1 MISITGLKHAR
12 NAKSV
17 VRRRKANKLPTSLNR
32 SVKVEETDFIIR
44 TKNVI
49 ALLVIKGTGHILKI
63 CLMVVCMALI
73 KWGKEGKGKQ

>member
-49 ALLVIKGTGHILKI
+49 ALLVIKGTGHIFENLSDGS
-63 CLMVVCMALI
+63 VYGTDQV
-73 KWGKEGKGKQ
+73 GKEGRGRQ